1 MSLALIAILMIAA
14 CFILVL
20 SKKVHMIIPFIVVPI
35 IFALLAGFSLS
46 EISGFVVDGVSS
58 TNNAVLLILFSV
70 AYFSVLSETGM
81 FDIIVNRITKLTKNN
96 IYIVLICTVMVAMIG
111 HLDGAYNT
119 TYLITIPTL
128 LPLYKKLHIDSRI
141 LMFLTVMG
149 ATVMCVAPW
158 GASIVQLTPFAQV
171 EANVLSQ
178 RLIPFAVVAFILAIA
193 FALAFG
199 VSVSKQNKG
208 LVLAATEAAS
218 EEKALDFSDKPYAR
232 PKMFVVNFAIF
243 ILSIV
248 CLFVVKV
255 QVYILFMLFTS
266 LTLVVNYH
274 DVKDQG
280 VLIRNYSA
288 TMLAPALLFMSIGV
302 MVGIMRGTGMVEAV
316 IDIVLNAIPQSM
328 ARYTHVIF
336 GLLLV
341 PIYLVLPYQ
350 VMLPIYPI
358 LTGIGTSLGISPVSI
373 MMVFALQYGTACS
386 PLVAATN
393 LGSELAGVNVIDHMK
408 FSAPRCWLC
417 SAILVLAMVVTGAV
431 FA

>member
-1 MSLALIAILMIAA
+1 
-14 CFILVL
+14 
-20 SKKVHMIIPFIVVPI
+20 
-35 IFALLAGFSLS
+35 
-46 EISGFVVDGVSS
+46 
-58 TNNAVLLILFSV
+58 
-70 AYFSVLSETGM
+70 M

-96 IYIVLICTVMVAMIG
+96 IYVVLICTVLIAMIG

-158 GASIVQLTPFAQV
+158 GAGIVQLTPFAEV
-171 EANVLSQ
+171 EASVLSQ
-178 RLIPFAVVAFILAIA
+178 RLIPFAVVAFVL
-193 FALAFG
+193 ALASALMFG
-199 VSVSKQNKG
+199 ISVSKQNKG
-208 LVLAATEAAS
+208 LALSADAANVAEA
-218 EEKALDFSDKPYAR
+218 EKELDFSDKPYAR
-232 PKMFVVNFAIF
+232 PKMFAVNFLIF
-243 ILSIV
+243 VVSIL
-248 CLFVVKV
+248 CLFVVKI
-255 QVYILFMLFTS
+255 QTYILFMIFTS

-274 DVKDQG
+274 DVKDQNA
-280 VLIRNYSA
+280 LIRKYSA

-302 MVGIMRGTGMVEAV
+302 MVGIMKGTGMVEAV
-316 IDIVLNAIPQSM
+316 IDVVLNAIPQSM

-358 LTGIGTSLGISPVSI
+358 LTGIGTSLGISPASI

-393 LGSELAGVNVIDHMK
+393 LGAELAEVNVIDHMK

-417 SAILVLAMVVTGAV
+417 SAILILVMVVSGAV
-431 FA
+431 FM